1 MPAPIASSV
10 TWASCLGCKGV
21 LRPDQGQSETGWLRG
36 VQDRKRSVR
45 AHTLHPATPQE
56 HSKMK
61 EGVLK
66 VRSSPLS
73 ELSASATAPDRRR
86 KLRAVGK
93 AQQQQHEQRH
103 PERRSSEGRFNV
115 RSPRVCRGRCP
126 CATTKE
132 TL

>member
-1 MPAPIASSV
+1 MRPA
-10 TWASCLGCKGV
+10 GCGV
-21 LRPDQGQSETGWLRG
+21 YKTGK
-36 VQDRKRSVR
+36 KRES
-45 AHTLHPATPQE
+45 HTLHPATSQE

-103 PERRSSEGRFNV
+103 PERRREMPLRNH
-115 RSPRVCRGRCP
+115 
-126 CATTKE
+126 
-132 TL
+132 